1 MNLETIGY
9 CIVIAKRSTNE
20 YEALGYGI
28 DGAPYDDELLRDR
41 GAAIFDTKDAA
52 KAEIKAINENQENAW
67 AKDFSFGLLAIHRPV
82 SL

>member
-1 MNLETIGY
+1 MNLETVGY
-9 CIVIAKRSTNE
+9 CIVIANRSTSE

-52 KAEIKAINENQENAW
+52 KAEIKAINENPENAW
-67 AKDFSFGLLAIHRPV
+67 ANDFSFGLLAIHRPA